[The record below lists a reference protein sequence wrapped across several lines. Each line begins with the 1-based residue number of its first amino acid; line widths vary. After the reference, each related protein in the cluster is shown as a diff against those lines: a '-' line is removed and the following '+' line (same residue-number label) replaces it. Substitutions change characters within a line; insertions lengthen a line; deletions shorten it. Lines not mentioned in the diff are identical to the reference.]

1 MSEATERDKAL
12 YQQIKDARGL
22 YRGLAIV
29 YLLILVA
36 CVIMAIACV
45 ITRKLHGILPLV
57 GFASGAWFSASLAHI
72 RYKDYASALEEI
84 GPDPAGLDTC
94 ETYSETTAY
103 AIETARM
110 TKKELLQQWIA
121 YSILT
126 LTLLGMGALLLTF
139 YAIWDLE
146 KSICSSVSESAWSPA
161 AWSWRPSRRRPS
173 TAGSSFVASRSMRLP
188 CEFWLADCRLCL
200 IGHESIRCARFAS

>member
-1 MSEATERDKAL
+1 MSDATERDKAL

-72 RYKDYASALEEI
+72 RCKDYASALEEI

-139 YAIWDLE
+139 CAIWDLE
-146 KSICSSVSESAWSPA
+146 KEYLLLGVGVGMVAGGLVLASLTAKAFHGWLVL
-161 AWSWRPSRRRPS
+161 RRIEKYE
-173 TAGSSFVASRSMRLP
+173 ASM
-188 CEFWLADCRLCL
+188 
-200 IGHESIRCARFAS
+200 

>member
-126 LTLLGMGALLLTF
+126 LTLLQSTMKGTRHKPTLAQILIRTCHGVTIVKKHDTLRLTKR
-139 YAIWDLE
+139 YE
-146 KSICSSVSESAWSPA
+146 
-161 AWSWRPSRRRPS
+161 
-173 TAGSSFVASRSMRLP
+173 
-188 CEFWLADCRLCL
+188 
-200 IGHESIRCARFAS
+200 